1 MAEDKDGF
9 LSRWSR
15 RKQAHEA
22 NPESDPDAPEFFDA
36 TNANVPLAEELEAEE
51 ARLIA
56 ETEEAEANR
65 IVAEAV
71 DLDEIQP
78 GIDFSIFLKRG
89 VPDLLRKKALQKF
102 FNSNPVLANLDGL
115 NDYDEDYNNPLHMV
129 YKSSWDVT
137 RGFLTEAE
145 KLLQQATG
153 RLTGDEPLDE
163 LSSEDLSDDDAELPD
178 DAVELD
184 DEALDLV
191 TVDELADVEVS
202 GDDQLDLTDEPEL
215 AGKEPDVD
223 DTPDQEP
230 QQQKRVSIRQ
240 RMNG

>member
-22 NPESDPDAPEFFDA
+22 NPESDLDSPEVLDA
-36 TNANVPLAEELEAEE
+36 TDANGPLAEELEAEE
-51 ARLIA
+51 ARLLVEI
-56 ETEEAEANR
+56 EEAEANR
-65 IVAEAV
+65 LVAEAV
-71 DLDEIQP
+71 DLEEIEP
-78 GIDFSIFLKRG
+78 GFDFSIFLKRG
-89 VPDLLRKKALQKF
+89 VPGQLRKKALQKF

-153 RLTGDEPLDE
+153 RLTEDEPLDE
-163 LSSEDLSDDDAELPD
+163 EPEELAEDDAELTDDAAELEDDASELTAEDSEMPD
-178 DAVELD
+178 DD
-184 DEALDLV
+184 QPGSTDEA
-191 TVDELADVEVS
+191 EIAS
-202 GDDQLDLTDEPEL
+202 N
-215 AGKEPDVD
+215 AADVD

-230 QQQKRVSIRQ
+230 PQQKRVSIRQ

>member
-22 NPESDPDAPEFFDA
+22 NPESDPDAPETLDA
-36 TNANVPLAEELEAEE
+36 TDAKVLLAEELEAEE
-51 ARLIA
+51 AQLLI

-65 IVAEAV
+65 LVAEAV
-71 DLDEIQP
+71 DLDEIES
-78 GIDFSIFLKRG
+78 GFDFSIFLKRG
-89 VPDLLRKKALQKF
+89 VPGQLRKKALQKF

-153 RLTGDEPLDE
+153 RLTEDEPLDE
-163 LSSEDLSDDDAELPD
+163 MPEELAEDDAELTD
-178 DAVELD
+178 DTAELD
-184 DEALDLV
+184 DDAP
-191 TVDELADVEVS
+191 ELTAEEPAEDS
-202 GDDQLDLTDEPEL
+202 DMPDDDQPGSTDETEMVSN
-215 AGKEPDVD
+215 EPDVD
-223 DTPDQEP
+223 DTPDQELP
-230 QQQKRVSIRQ
+230 QQKRVSIRQ